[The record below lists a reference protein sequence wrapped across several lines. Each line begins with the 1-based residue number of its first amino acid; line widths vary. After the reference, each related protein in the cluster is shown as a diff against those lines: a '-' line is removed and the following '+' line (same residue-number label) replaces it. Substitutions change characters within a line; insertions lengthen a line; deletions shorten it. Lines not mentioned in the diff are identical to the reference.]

1 MNQLLSERGEDF
13 GSLAIAQFLEFR
25 ECWDCP
31 EAKNF
36 SEISGKLPLQSVTPI
51 FTEDPNSPD
60 ESIIKQ
66 LKDIVGGEIDEMF
79 NSGRFCQTHR
89 WLWDGPSPGSRSR
102 GLLEKSQKFWD
113 WDWKFCRGP
122 KNPEKNTGEGGYNNG
137 KCLNFCLEHYGLW
150 KSVYNIID
158 SKKCSML

>member
-1 MNQLLSERGEDF
+1 MLKIPTFFYKFVRIFAHISQTLLVSNTLWFCTFVNQLLSERGEDF

-66 LKDIVGGEIDEMF
+66 LKDIVGEEIDEMF
-79 NSGRFCQTHR
+79 NSGRLCQTHR

-113 WDWKFCRGP
+113 WD
-122 KNPEKNTGEGGYNNG
+122 
-137 KCLNFCLEHYGLW
+137 
-150 KSVYNIID
+150 
-158 SKKCSML
+158 